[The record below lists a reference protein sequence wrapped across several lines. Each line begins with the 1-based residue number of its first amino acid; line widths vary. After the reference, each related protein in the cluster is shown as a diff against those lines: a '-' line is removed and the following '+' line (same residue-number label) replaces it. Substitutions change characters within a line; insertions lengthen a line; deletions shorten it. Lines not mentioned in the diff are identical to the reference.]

1 MKGADRPFGDPRRY
15 HGVPM
20 EGWFWRVTDR
30 ERRAVAVALT
40 AVNRD
45 REGRTWG
52 MAALALHPGGA
63 VAEVVGTE
71 AWADPRGTALRLGTV
86 LSADEHGVRAD
97 FGDGSKL
104 ELRIEDGVRWPRR
117 LFGGAGPG
125 HFVPGLGQYW
135 HPWLLGGRARGA
147 ISVGGRTVDLSGA
160 TVYAEKNWGSGFPPA
175 GWWWGQAQGFA
186 ERDDACVAFA
196 GGSVHGVRAGAV
208 VVRLGDELIHVVRPP
223 LPLRARADPAAWSI
237 RARTPRHRVEIEGRA
252 HHPPFVLP
260 VPVPAE
266 RRAVH
271 GPSKQHLAGELRVAV
286 RRGSR
291 TVFEGTSTLAGLEY
305 GERA

>member
-30 ERRAVAVALT
+30 AAGVVAVALA

-45 REGRTWG
+45 RSGRTWG
-52 MAALALHPGGA
+52 MAALALHPGGEA
-63 VAEVVGTE
+63 AEVVGTD
-71 AWADPRGTALRLGTV
+71 ARADPHGTALRLGGAF
-86 LSADEHGVRAD
+86 SADEHGVRAD
-97 FGDGSKL
+97 LPGGGRLD
-104 ELRIEDGVRWPRR
+104 LRIEEKVLWPRR
-117 LFGGAGPG
+117 LFGGVGPG

-135 HPWLLGGRARGA
+135 HPWLLGGRARGE
-147 ISVGGRTVDLSGA
+147 ISVGGSAVDLSGA

-186 ERDDACVAFA
+186 EREDACVAFA
-196 GGSVHGVRAGAV
+196 GGSIHGLRAGAV

-223 LPLRARADPAAWSI
+223 LPLRAHADPATWSL
-237 RARTPRHRVEIEGRA
+237 RARTPRHVVDIEGRA
-252 HHPPFVLP
+252 DDPPFVLP
-260 VPVPAE
+260 VPIPAE

-271 GPSKQHLAGELRVAV
+271 GPSKQHLAGRLHLTV
-286 RRGSR
+286 RRRSS